1 MNTGHTESHTDTG
14 IFRELSAQECYALLG
29 TTTVGRVAFVG
40 IAGQQ
45 LLPINF
51 QYVDEVVYFQTSP
64 ESVLAEM
71 ADGLDDVA
79 FSVDYREELEQ
90 KGWSVV
96 ISGSTSL
103 VEDESLVQEVRSVA
117 RLRPWAPGDR
127 SMVIALTPHHISGR
141 KVSKR

>member
-1 MNTGHTESHTDTG
+1 MTYTKETESAAG
-14 IFRELSAQECYALLG
+14 SFRELSAQECYGLLG

-51 QYVDEVVYFQTSP
+51 QYLDEVVYFQTSA

-71 ADGLDDVA
+71 ADGLHDVA
-79 FSVDYREELEQ
+79 FSVDYREELLQ

-96 ISGSTSL
+96 ILGSTSL
-103 VEDESLVQEVRSVA
+103 VEDESRIQQVRAIA

-127 SMVIALTPHHISGR
+127 SLVIALTPQRISGR
-141 KVSKR
+141 RVSKH